1 MISFDEALALLEGA
15 VAPLASV
22 EIPLVEAAGRVLS
35 APLIAR
41 STYPRTAT
49 AAMDGYAVTD
59 AATRPGTVLRVIG
72 EARAGAS
79 FAKPVRPGEAVRIFT
94 GAPMPAGTDRCIMQE
109 YASREGDD
117 VCFADGY
124 GPGWHVRAA
133 GSDICEG
140 DILLPAGTRLTPR
153 AMIAAAAADRA
164 SVTVAARPS
173 VAIIGTGDEL
183 ATPGM
188 AHLRADAIPESV
200 TFGVAAMAERAR
212 GRVVARMIG
221 QDSLPT
227 LERLAGEMLQQADV
241 VIVTGGASVGE
252 RDFAKPMFAPH
263 GLELLFSKVALKPG
277 KPVWLGQAQG
287 KWVLGLPGN
296 PTSAMVTARLFLVP
310 LLAGLQGQCWHE
322 TLAWRTIPLAAGITA
337 TGDRETFLRA
347 HWGEAGLEPITNQDS
362 GAQGALAR
370 ADWLIRRPPG
380 SPAAQAGDPVI
391 ALDF

>member
-1 MISFDEALALLEGA
+1 MRVISVDEALALLEDA
-15 VAPLASV
+15 VAPLAGV
-22 EIPLVEAAGRVLS
+22 EIPLAEGAGRVLA

-79 FAKPVRPGEAVRIFT
+79 FANPVRPGEAVRIFT

-109 YASREGDD
+109 YASREGD
-117 VCFADGY
+117 
-124 GPGWHVRAA
+124 
-133 GSDICEG
+133 
-140 DILLPAGTRLTPR
+140 ILLPAGTRLTPR

-164 SVTVAARPS
+164 SVTVSARPS

-188 AHLRADAIPESV
+188 AHLREDAIPESV
-200 TFGVAAMAERAR
+200 TFGVAAMAEREG

-221 QDSLPT
+221 QDSLPA

-277 KPVWLGQAQG
+277 KPVWLGRAKG

-310 LLAGLQGQCWHE
+310 LLAGLQGQCVRE
-322 TLAWRTIPLAAGITA
+322 TLPWRTIPLAAGIPA

-362 GAQGALAR
+362 GAQAALAR
-370 ADWLIRRPPG
+370 ADWLIRRPSG
-380 SPAAQAGDPVI
+380 SSAAEAGDPVI